1 VLPKIN
7 LHNGQTDTLTL
18 TPTSTHNISA
28 ALRAAF
34 CGCGCG
40 CMVMAGEAS
49 TLLAYFNV
57 EDKEEREFVKSEIK
71 SKNNATHTHAY
82 LRTCPFDAIY

>member
-1 VLPKIN
+1 
-7 LHNGQTDTLTL
+7 
-18 TPTSTHNISA
+18 
-28 ALRAAF
+28 
-34 CGCGCG
+34 
-40 CMVMAGEAS
+40 MVMAGEAS